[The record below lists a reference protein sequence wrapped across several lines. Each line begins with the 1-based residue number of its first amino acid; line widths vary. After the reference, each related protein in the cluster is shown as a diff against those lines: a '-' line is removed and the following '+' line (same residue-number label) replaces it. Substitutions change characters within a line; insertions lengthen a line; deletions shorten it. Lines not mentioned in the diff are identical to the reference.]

1 MLIIFMNVDVLEKI
15 YSLSRAY
22 EDFELDEIIPLGATL
37 ATSLLIFIYRR
48 MDELGEITQAFEHL
62 SMRDPLT
69 HLKNRRAGQLDLQTW
84 HKQASLESKSFSII
98 QLNIDNFKR
107 VNELYGY
114 IIGDEV
120 LRSVANCIKQELPEE
135 AELIR
140 WLDDTFM
147 ILIKDS
153 SHYSL
158 DLANTLKKKVSE
170 KHFATT
176 DPITCSIGIVSWLPK
191 SSLSDMLHNVEE
203 SLQDAKDFGKD
214 QVNIYK
220 S

>member
-1 MLIIFMNVDVLEKI
+1 MNVDVLESL
-15 YSLSRAY
+15 YSLSRSY
-22 EDFELDEIIPLGATL
+22 EHFELDEIIPLGATL
-37 ATSLLIFIYRR
+37 TTSLLIFIYRR
-48 MDELGEITQAFEHL
+48 MNELGEITQSFEYL

-84 HKQASLESKSFSII
+84 HNQASLESKPFSII

-107 VNELYGY
+107 VNDLYGY

-135 AELIR
+135 AEIVR

-147 ILIKDS
+147 ILVKDN

-158 DLANTLKKKVSE
+158 DLANTLKNKISE
-170 KHFATT
+170 KHFATS
-176 DPITCSIGIVSWLPK
+176 DPITCSVGIVSWLPK
-191 SSLSDMLHNVEE
+191 SSLSDMLHHVEE
-203 SLQDAKDFGKD
+203 SLQDAKDLGKD